1 MIKLLNISCGDQ
13 SVLLTAFT
21 QDFLFFTSLG
31 KIKKNDTVLFS
42 STVLPIWALV
52 NTAMHACIT
61 ILGDFIILS
70 LIGVLRIPEE
80 FYLYKDKDTEQSRL
94 ESTN

>member
-31 KIKKNDTVLFS
+31 KIKKK
-42 STVLPIWALV
+42 WYR
-52 NTAMHACIT
+52 
-61 ILGDFIILS
+61 S
-70 LIGVLRIPEE
+70 L
-80 FYLYKDKDTEQSRL
+80 
-94 ESTN
+94 